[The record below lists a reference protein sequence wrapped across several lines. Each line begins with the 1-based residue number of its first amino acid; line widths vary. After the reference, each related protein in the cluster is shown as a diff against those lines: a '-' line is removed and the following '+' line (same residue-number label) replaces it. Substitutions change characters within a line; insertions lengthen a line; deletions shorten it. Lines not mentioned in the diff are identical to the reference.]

1 MKARI
6 VEKDGKPEFAVI
18 PYADYQH
25 FLALLADEADVRA
38 VSDFHAAYTA
48 GREFLVP
55 EDILRRE
62 LAGESPVKLWR
73 EERGLTQQEL
83 AKLAG
88 ISKPYLSQIETGKRQ
103 GTMATRSAIARA
115 LGVPLDVLTG

>member
-1 MKARI
+1 MKAQLI
-6 VEKDGKPEFAVI
+6 EKDGRPEFAVI
-18 PYADYQH
+18 PYADYRH
-25 FLALLADEADVRA
+25 FLELLEDEADARVVA
-38 VSDFHAAYTA
+38 EFHEAYTA

-55 EDILRRE
+55 DEIVRRE

-73 EERGLTQQEL
+73 EQRGLTQEGL

-103 GTMATRSAIARA
+103 GTVDTLSAIACS
-115 LGVPLDVLTG
+115 LDVPLEVLTD